1 MAKYIYYCGE
11 CRATFEVEIEHPESG
26 VPLKAVCPT
35 CGNANAMKAFSAEDL
50 KAAAGGCAPE
60 SSC

>member
-11 CRATFEVEIEHPESG
+11 CRATFEVEIEHPEDG
-26 VPLKAVCPT
+26 VPRQSKCPT
-35 CGNANAMKAFSAEDL
+35 CGNPNAMKAFSAEDL
-50 KAAAGGCAPE
+50 KPAAGGCAPE